1 MLLLGSGGGGGGSR
15 SAPAAAPGSRCCC
28 PGPLRGA
35 PRSCRRSRRSLHGI
49 CSPRA
54 AARD

>member
-15 SAPAAAPGSRCCC
+15 SASAAAPGSRCCC

-35 PRSCRRSRRSLHGI
+35 RSCRSRRSLHGI